1 MEKKYKKCPICGE
14 KILENAIKCRYCGE
28 FIQNEDLKECPFCK
42 ENIPKTSKVCPI
54 CESNLFLKEQKEIPN
69 EIKKWN
75 WGAFWFTWVWGIANN
90 SYKTFLVFIPF
101 FGFIWTIVCGIQ
113 GNKWAWE
120 NKKWDNVI
128 QFNKIQYKWACISN
142 VLAAITLFIIIY
154 ISACV
159 LNPYHFSLFD
169 SDETKINKAIYVY
182 KIARD
187 KDRAKDYNI
196 SLKCYKDIKDSFDN
210 YNDSLVCTSEE
221 KRNIFKE
228 MNAVHYLDDAP
239 RWGNCGMPKP
249 LVLQGVPIMCYE
261 KANMGDNSM
270 CSMKQL
276 KTIENYYKKY
286 PNASDIIENYEW
298 MDKLFE

>member
-1 MEKKYKKCPICGE
+1 MEKKYKRCPICGE
-14 KILENAIKCRYCGE
+14 KILERAIKCKYCGE
-28 FIQNEDLKECPFCK
+28 FIQNDDLTETPFY
-42 ENIPKTSKVCPI
+42 
-54 CESNLFLKEQKEIPN
+54 ESNICHKIQKEIPN

-75 WGAFWFTWVWGIANN
+75 WGAFWFTWIWGIANN

-128 QFNKIQYKWACISN
+128 QFNKTQYKWACISN
-142 VLAAITLFIIIY
+142 ILASITIFIIIY

-196 SLKCYKDIKDSFDN
+196 SLQCYKDIKDSFEN
-210 YNDSLVCTSEE
+210 YNDSLVCSSEE

-228 MNAVHYLDDAP
+228 MNTEHPIDENIP
-239 RWGNCGMPKP
+239 IWGNCGMPKP

-261 KANMGDNSM
+261 KANGGDNSM

-286 PNASDIIENYEW
+286 PNSSEIIENYEW
-298 MDKLFE
+298 MNKLYE